1 MTNPQYGGL
10 LDAITEALRRSP
22 VARRWTSR
30 RNWIARLSRLA
41 WFSINQRSRSPNLT
55 SKQCRCKPRH
65 HLAAARALSRSATTR
80 WKKAL
85 S

>member
-10 LDAITEALRRSP
+10 LDAITEAVDIQAELDCSVEQARVVQHQPAKPQPKPDIKAVP
-22 VARRWTSR
+22 V
-30 RNWIARLSRLA
+30 
-41 WFSINQRSRSPNLT
+41 Q
-55 SKQCRCKPRH
+55 PRH